1 MDKEIS
7 IEEQSPVQ
15 DTSEETAQL
24 PLNFLLVGTI
34 EKDDVKIY
42 IHQSVVS
49 ALEEYASSD
58 TKNELGSILLGA
70 YSTALGQT
78 AVMISEYIEAK
89 YTDASA
95 STLTFTHE
103 TWDYVH
109 KEQAEKYPEQR
120 IVGWQHTHPGYGI
133 FLSNYDMF
141 IQENF
146 FNLPFQIAYVIDP
159 VQNFRGFFCWKNGHV
174 EKLRGYYIYDEP
186 GEIIAPPTE
195 GKINPNNEKPCSLGN
210 QMGQKMNLLGI
221 IITLVA
227 VCALLIAAVVWL
239 GFRLSESNAQIQELS
254 SRQHSM
260 QEQIQNNSLYQNAF
274 NEDVS
279 ERINAIGENVS
290 DNKEQISAAQDQID
304 AIETE
309 VSDASAFISAMQD
322 QNEKPGESVEKR
334 EVVFIKIS
342 VQEDDTL
349 QSICDNYG
357 LNYAES
363 VKMIL
368 GINGLED
375 ESEIV
380 ARRAILIPVG

>member
-1 MDKEIS
+1 MDKEIR

-24 PLNFLLVGTI
+24 PINFLSVGTI

-49 ALEEYASSD
+49 ALEEYARSD

-78 AVMISEYIEAK
+78 AVMVSEYIEAK

-103 TWDYVH
+103 TWDYIH
-109 KEQAEKYPEQR
+109 KEQAEKHPESR

-159 VQNFRGFFCWKNGHV
+159 VQNIRGFFCWKNGHV
-174 EKLRGYYIYDEP
+174 EKLKGYYIFDEP
-186 GEIIAPPTE
+186 GKIIVPPTE
-195 GKINPNNEKPCSLGN
+195 GRDEPAAEKTSNSLI
-210 QMGQKMNLLGI
+210 QSSQKKSLQGI
-221 IITLVA
+221 IIALAV
-227 VCALLIAAVVWL
+227 VCAALTAAVIWL
-239 GFRLSESNAQIQELS
+239 GLQLSESNAQIQELFS
-254 SRQHSM
+254 SQHSL
-260 QEQIQNNSLYQNAF
+260 QEQLQNNSLNQNAF
-274 NEDVS
+274 NADVAD
-279 ERINAIGENVS
+279 RINLIGSELS
-290 DNKEQISAAQDQID
+290 DNEMAIAEAQSRID
-304 AIETE
+304 GL
-309 VSDASAFISAMQD
+309 
-322 QNEKPGESVEKR
+322 EKDSKDNSIT
-334 EVVFIKIS
+334 FLKIT
-342 VQEDDTL
+342 VQEEETL
-349 QSICDNYG
+349 LSICERLG
-357 LNYAES
+357 LSYEES
-363 VKMIL
+363 AKMIL
-368 GINGLED
+368 GINGLSE

-380 ARRAILIPVG
+380 AGQTLLVPIS